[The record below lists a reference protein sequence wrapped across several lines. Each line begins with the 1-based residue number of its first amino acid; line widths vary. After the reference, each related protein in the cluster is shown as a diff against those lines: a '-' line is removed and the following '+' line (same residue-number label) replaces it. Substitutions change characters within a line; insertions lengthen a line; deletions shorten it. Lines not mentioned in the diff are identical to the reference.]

1 VRLPVLGWLFALGVL
16 AHNAEEALFL
26 PQWSASAGRWHPLVA
41 AAEFQFAV
49 AVLSLAVIFCAWAA
63 STGGARSLGA
73 YLLTGY
79 ALAMVINVFV
89 PHVLASLALR
99 TYAPGTA
106 TALAFNLPLGGW
118 LLWRAITEKFV
129 QPSVFAWSGPLTAIV
144 IATSIPLLFGTARY
158 LSLHSGAETPYH
170 FEVQQPI
177 PSVER
182 IYNNGARLHAF
193 VSAEPPLSAAH
204 LKH

>member
-1 VRLPVLGWLFALGVL
+1 MRLPVLGWLFALGVL
-16 AHNAEEALFL
+16 VHNAEEALFL

-49 AVLSLAVIFCAWAA
+49 AVLSLVVILCAWAA

-79 ALAMVINVFV
+79 ALTMVINVFV

-129 QPSVFAWSGPLTAIV
+129 QPSVFAWSGPLMV
-144 IATSIPLLFGTARY
+144 IFIAASIPLLFGAASY
-158 LSLHSGAETPYH
+158 LPLHRGGELPYH
-170 FEVQQPI
+170 LEMQQPN
-177 PSVER
+177 PSFQR
-182 IYNNGARLHAF
+182 TAF
-193 VSAEPPLSAAH
+193 GGR
-204 LKH
+204 